1 MSTKITLGGKENLVR
16 FSYVHVDQPRIDPS
30 GNENYSLQIL
40 LPKAAK
46 DQHDR
51 LQKAIDLELK
61 KMFTD
66 KGQKIPP
73 KAHHP
78 VKDGDVDTKLNGDS
92 YPPECKGCW
101 VINAKTSASNRKPL
115 VVNGKNEVVHD
126 PGFLRS
132 GDYGCVQIALYG
144 YTAGSGGVGVG
155 LENIQKVRDGE
166 PLGGGADNPASVFST
181 HEEEFLA

>member
-1 MSTKITLGGKENLVR
+1 MSTKILLGDRNHLVR
-16 FSYVHVDQPRIDPS
+16 LSYVHVDQPRIDPS
-30 GNENYSLQIL
+30 GNENYSLQVL
-40 LPKAAK
+40 LPKIAT

-51 LQKAIDLELK
+51 MQKAVDLELK

-73 KAHHP
+73 KAHNP
-78 VKDGDVDTKLNGDS
+78 IKDGDGEKLNGDP
-92 YPPECKGCW
+92 YPPECKGHW
-101 VINAKTSASNRKPL
+101 VINAKTSAANRKPL
-115 VVNGKNEVVHD
+115 VVNAKNEVVHD

>member
-1 MSTKITLGGKENLVR
+1 MSTKTTLGSKENLVR
-16 FSYVHVDQPRIDPS
+16 FSYVHVDTPRIDPS
-30 GNENYSLQIL
+30 GNENYSVQIL

-46 DQHDR
+46 DQYDR

-78 VKDGDVDTKLNGDS
+78 VKDGDTDTKLNGDS
-92 YPPECKGCW
+92 YPPECKNHW
-101 VINAKTSASNRKPL
+101 VLNAKTSASNRKPL
-115 VVNGKNEVVHD
+115 VVDAKNKIVHD

-155 LENIQKVRDGE
+155 LENLQKVRDGE